1 MTKKNEDSSDL
12 IKIYTSISALSTQME
27 LGQRNVEKLWQSLE
41 ATNDKIDKIPEK
53 INDMIRTHSNDCIA
67 RERIKKQA
75 LMSTSSTSNK
85 QLKGVGTLLGMPKIT
100 IYLIVLIFIMVA
112 LGGVFIGMTA
122 KNPEK
127 IADTLVEK
135 VTEE

>member
-12 IKIYTSISALSTQME
+12 IKIYTSISSLSTQME
-27 LGQRNVEKLWQSLE
+27 LGQKNVEKLWQSLE
-41 ATNDKIDKIPEK
+41 VTNEKIDKIPEK

-85 QLKGVGTLLGMPKIT
+85 QLKGLLGMPKIT

>member
-27 LGQRNVEKLWQSLE
+27 LGQRNVEKLWRSLE
-41 ATNDKIDKIPEK
+41 VTNEKIDKIPEK